1 MKNTIKISAAG
12 SGKTYDICHDA
23 LAVVEGGDK
32 KILIVTYTNRGE
44 NAVETE
50 IKKQNRGVLHQQIV
64 IKTWY
69 RFLLSDTIKPYQ
81 LYITGGGSFNVVKG
95 IDYSQTFGTVNY
107 QRRGTRARYLTN
119 AGNVLSNQA
128 SELACFLDKK
138 SNGKIIGRL
147 SEIYS
152 NIYFDEVQD
161 LAGYDIELLKL
172 LLDSGISVTC
182 CGDNKQATFRT
193 HNARKNKNQTGKNIW
208 QFFRG
213 LDNVEIEKNL
223 ASRRFNRDICCFANK
238 LFPVGDPITS
248 IMDEETGHDGVFLI
262 DQSDVDAY
270 FYEFRPQVLRYDA
283 KTVIEKYQAVNFGAC
298 KGETFDRVL
307 IYPNGPLMDFVLSGK
322 ALKAPE
328 KYYVGVTRPRYSIAF
343 VMQKFPKTLS
353 GYEEMAI
360 TCGNTQIRS
369 LKYIVED

>member
-81 LYITGGGSFNVVKG
+81 LYITGGGSLNVVKG

-193 HNARKNKNQTGKNIW
+193 HNAKKNKNQTGKNIW

-283 KTVIEKYQAVNFGAC
+283 KTVIEKYHAVNFGAC

-343 VMQKFPKTLS
+343 VMQKIPKKLS

-360 TCGNTQIRS
+360 TCGNTQIRC